1 MKSGHFQILT
11 FNHLSLNNCHVG
23 LAWALLRE
31 MCRQQR
37 AAIGQNRHFYH
48 SFPAFEELPSRPAAR
63 PPPSSSFWL
72 AAFRGISKA
81 AADVDATLSDWFGP
95 LTPLSVRPSVRRPV
109 IASVKGF
116 PLLPPHIAL
125 HHSWCT
131 PASTKPIFVAMPWY
145 VVLFCFHPRTA
156 MLAANWPVCCPRA
169 FSPIERSN
177 PSKCPTTT
185 TPPVRCV
192 SRLLHCTSA
201 SLRGGGKGQNK

>member
-95 LTPLSVRPSVRRPV
+95 LTPLSVRPSVVR
-109 IASVKGF
+109 
-116 PLLPPHIAL
+116 LLPQSRGSLSSLRILHSIILGVRQRPPSRYSLPCHGMSFYFASIPEQQCWLQTGPFVVRAL
-125 HHSWCT
+125 FLPSND
-131 PASTKPIFVAMPWY
+131 
-145 VVLFCFHPRTA
+145 RTRVNA
-156 MLAANWPVCCPRA
+156 R
-169 FSPIERSN
+169 RQ
-177 PSKCPTTT
+177 
-185 TPPVRCV
+185 
-192 SRLLHCTSA
+192 RLLLFA
-201 SLRGGGKGQNK
+201 A